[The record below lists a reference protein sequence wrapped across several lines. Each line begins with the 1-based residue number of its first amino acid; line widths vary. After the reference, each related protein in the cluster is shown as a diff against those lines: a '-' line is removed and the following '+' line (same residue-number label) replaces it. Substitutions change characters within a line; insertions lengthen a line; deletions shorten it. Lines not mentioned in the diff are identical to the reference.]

1 MWHMEDSNSSIQK
14 NYIEVISNNS
24 IIKHYVNG
32 MSRFLILWIIKYK
45 GPIHG
50 YAILKELDAFFS
62 ILIEEGSLKKSN
74 PSNIYPILNR
84 MEELNLISSELKVKN
99 NKKIKYFEI
108 TNDGV
113 HVLNYMYSRFDIIHN
128 NPQWKLLFKTMD

>member
-1 MWHMEDSNSSIQK
+1 MQDRDLTIQK
-14 NYIEVISNNS
+14 NYVDIITNNS
-24 IIKHYVNG
+24 IIKHYVKG
-32 MSRFLILWIIKYK
+32 MSRFLILWIVKFK

-84 MEELNLISSELKVKN
+84 MVDLGLINSELKYKN
-99 NKKIKYFEI
+99 NKKLKYFSI
-108 TNDGV
+108 TDDGT
-113 HVLNYMYSRFDIIHN
+113 HVFEYMWSRFDIIHAN
-128 NPQWKLLFKTMD
+128 SQWELLFETMK

>member
-1 MWHMEDSNSSIQK
+1 MYVMQDRDLTIQK
-14 NYIEVISNNS
+14 NYVDIITNNS
-24 IIKHYVNG
+24 IIKHYVKG
-32 MSRFLILWIIKYK
+32 MSRFLILWIVKFK

-84 MEELNLISSELKVKN
+84 MVDLGLINSELKYKN
-99 NKKIKYFEI
+99 NKKLKYFSI
-108 TNDGV
+108 TDDGT
-113 HVLNYMYSRFDIIHN
+113 HVFEYMWSRFDIIHAN
-128 NPQWKLLFKTMD
+128 SQWELLFETMK

>member
-1 MWHMEDSNSSIQK
+1 MENINSPIQK
-14 NYIEVISNNS
+14 NYIEVITNNS
-24 IIKHYVNG
+24 IIKHYANG

-74 PSNIYPILNR
+74 PSNIYPILNK
-84 MEELNLISSELKVKN
+84 MEELNLIISEF
-99 NKKIKYFEI
+99 KIC
-108 TNDGV
+108 
-113 HVLNYMYSRFDIIHN
+113 
-128 NPQWKLLFKTMD
+128 

>member
-1 MWHMEDSNSSIQK
+1 MEDSNSSIQK
-14 NYIEVISNNS
+14 NYVEVITNNS

-50 YAILKELDAFFS
+50 YVILKELDAFFS

-84 MEELNLISSELKVKN
+84 MEDLNLIDGELKVKN
-99 NKKIKYFEI
+99 NKKIKYFKI
-108 TNDGV
+108 TDDGI

-128 NPQWKLLFKTMD
+128 NPQWKLLFKTMDEF